1 MLEFKITAKVLEEST
16 LRMLKFLNNITC
28 IYLKYYSEYMSIGN
42 KCFSI
47 CFRNYLMINSA
58 EGTCGTRFTNQ
69 IIIFITNSSYS
80 SFNLSK

>member
-1 MLEFKITAKVLEEST
+1 MLEFKITAKILEEST
-16 LRMLKFLNNITC
+16 LRMLKFLNNTC

-47 CFRNYLMINSA
+47 CFTNYLMINSA
-58 EGTCGTRFTNQ
+58 EDTCGMCFTNQ
-69 IIIFITNSSYS
+69 IIIFINSSYS